1 MFDLNKLNSEILE
14 LEKKSSDQN
23 LWKDN
28 NSAKNFLKQLKLKK
42 DSLDQ
47 FNKLENS

>member
-1 MFDLNKLNSEILE
+1 MFDLDKLKLEILE

-28 NSAKNFLKQLKLKK
+28 NSAKNFLKQLMLLKYIK
-42 DSLDQ
+42 FTIHL
-47 FNKLENS
+47 KRVI

>member
-1 MFDLNKLNSEILE
+1 MFDLDKLNIEILE

-28 NSAKNFLKQLKLKK
+28 NSAKNFLKRLKSKK

-47 FNKLENS
+47 LNK